1 MHTYIDTHIHTNTT
15 HAYIHT
21 QIHTNTHTNTHKHTK
36 MPRRSHAHTQHTHT
50 HTAHTHT
57 HTEYPTETTP
67 IRVEAARRIQREK
80 DTKEDRQGGR
90 TQRNRETKKIALK
103 QIFQRQR

>member
-1 MHTYIDTHIHTNTT
+1 
-15 HAYIHT
+15 
-21 QIHTNTHTNTHKHTK
+21 

-90 TQRNRETKKIALK
+90 TQRNRETKKNRIETNIPKAEVGRRRDGATNRGLVSVYRALVSVY
-103 QIFQRQR
+103 REV